1 METIFLLKKCWAWLK
16 EHWQI
21 PVLVAYT
28 IVMAI
33 VFRRNTKALEETL
46 EVKKRSYEKQ
56 IKTLRALHDEEIL
69 KRDGLIDEYQKIIK
83 QLERDFAKKN
93 KVLEEDHKE
102 KIKRVV
108 IESKK
113 NPAEVKKKIQSMFG
127 FEYVE

>member
-1 METIFLLKKCWAWLK
+1 MTKSGVFWLREDFRLKRNEALAYATANHENVSVIYIFKKK
-16 EHWQI
+16 
-21 PVLVAYT
+21 
-28 IVMAI
+28 
-33 VFRRNTKALEETL
+33 
-46 EVKKRSYEKQ
+46 SYEKQ

-83 QLERDFAKKN
+83 QLERDFEKKN

-113 NPAEVKKKIQSMFG
+113 NPAEVKKKIQI
-127 FEYVE
+127 